1 MGFQKLESVQGPRL
15 IRAAALE
22 AKDEGTENLNEN
34 HRTVNANNG
43 LTFNKVY
50 VKV

>member
-15 IRAAALE
+15 IRAAAPE

-34 HRTVNANNG
+34 HRTVNVG

>member
-22 AKDEGTENLNEN
+22 AKDEGTENLNN
-34 HRTVNANNG
+34 IHSSVILNNG